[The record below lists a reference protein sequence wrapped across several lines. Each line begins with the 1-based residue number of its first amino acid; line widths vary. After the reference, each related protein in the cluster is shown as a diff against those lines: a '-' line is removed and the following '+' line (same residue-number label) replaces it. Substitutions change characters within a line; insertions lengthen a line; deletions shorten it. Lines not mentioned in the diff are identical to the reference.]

1 MLRDDVQAALAAS
14 SLRDGA
20 TILRV
25 EAGAMGGARVD
36 VGIGRMIVSF
46 VVERS
51 SFLSIGVAPTAA
63 PALRVP
69 LIFVLADESV
79 RDPSRGLRT
88 VDEAVRAIA
97 AEMPALDER
106 FRTPKY
112 LLTYWGARRRWTA
125 FNRKKF
131 LR

>member
-14 SLRDGA
+14 SLRGDA

-25 EAGAMGGARVD
+25 ESGAMGGARVD
-36 VGIGRMIVSF
+36 VGIGHMIVSF

-51 SFLSIGVAPTAA
+51 SFLSIGIAPTGA
-63 PALRVP
+63 PRLRVP
-69 LIFVLADESV
+69 LIFVLADGSV
-79 RDPSRGLRT
+79 RDPSRAPQT
-88 VDEAVRAIA
+88 VEEALRAIA

-106 FRTPKY
+106 FRTPRY
-112 LLTYWGARRRWTA
+112 LLTYWQARRRWSGY
-125 FNRKKF
+125 NRRKF